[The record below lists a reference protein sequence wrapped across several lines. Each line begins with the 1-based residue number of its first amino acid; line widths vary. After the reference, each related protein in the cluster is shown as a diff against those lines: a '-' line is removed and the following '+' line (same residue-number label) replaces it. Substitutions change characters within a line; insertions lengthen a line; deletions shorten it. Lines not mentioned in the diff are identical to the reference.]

1 MKNQFKVASKLMALS
16 LLAFT
21 LGSCNKE
28 SGSDQLNSEMNIVKM
43 GSKPI
48 EGQYII
54 VLEEQTNGLGISRR
68 NANPETYKEVVST
81 ICNEL
86 IKEYAPEASIMY
98 VYSNTVNGFAA
109 NLSASQVEKM
119 QKDKRISLIEQDQ
132 EINLGIL
139 NSKKPGGGTTEPA
152 PAPAQTIPNGIRR
165 LKAENKEYKGENV
178 VYIIDTGVELDH
190 PDLNVSTVNS
200 FNAFTKG
207 KDGASPTDY
216 NGHGTHVAGTVGAKN
231 NTIGVVGVAA
241 GVTVIPVKVLDSRG
255 SGTNSGVIAGVDH
268 VARVAKTGDIAN
280 MSLGGGVSTALDNA
294 VIKLANKGI
303 KVAIAAGNSSAD
315 ANFSSPARVN
325 HANVYT
331 ISAMNNLD
339 VFASFSNFG
348 NPPIDYCA
356 PGVSV
361 YSTWIGKSYNTI
373 SGTSMAAPHVAGAL
387 LFPTATDG
395 TVKNDR
401 DNNPDPILIVN

>member
-1 MKNQFKVASKLMALS
+1 MKKNLKIASKLMIFS
-16 LLAFT
+16 FLAFS
-21 LGSCNKE
+21 LASCNKE
-28 SGSDQLNSEMNIVKM
+28 SGSDQLNSEINIVKM
-43 GSKPI
+43 DSKPI

-81 ICNEL
+81 ICKDL
-86 IKEYAPEASIMY
+86 IIEYAPEASIMY
-98 VYSNTVNGFAA
+98 VYSNTVNGFTAK
-109 NLSASQVEKM
+109 LSASQAEKM
-119 QKDKRISLIEQDQ
+119 QKDKRISFIEQDQ
-132 EINLGIL
+132 EINLGIM
-139 NSKKPGGGTTEPA
+139 NSRKPGGGTTA
-152 PAPAQTIPNGIRR
+152 PAPAQTIPYGITR
-165 LKAENKEYKGENV
+165 LKAENKVYTGENV

-200 FNAFTKG
+200 FNAFAGSKS
-207 KDGASPTDY
+207 KDGGSPTDY

-231 NTIGVVGVAA
+231 NSIGVVGVAA

-255 SGTNSGVIAGVDH
+255 SGSNSGVIAGVDH
-268 VARVAKTGDIAN
+268 VARVAKAGDIAN

-294 VIKLANKGI
+294 VMNLANKGI
-303 KVAIAAGNSSAD
+303 KVSIAAGNSSAD

-331 ISAMNNLD
+331 ISAMNSSD

-356 PGVSV
+356 PGVNI

-387 LFPTATDG
+387 LFPTTTDG
-395 TVKNDR
+395 TVKNDK
-401 DNNPDPILIVN
+401 DINPDPILIVN